1 MADNVFDKLDEQS
14 KILARIDKNT
24 SDNFSVVD
32 EMLKTNPSELVEF
45 VKNADRV
52 FIYCGDKSELNRK
65 NKKCRISCIK
75 KMIFALIQIATIL
88 SAIYV
93 LYMWCVLILNLL
105 VYSYPIYKAI
115 TFKSSAYKIKYDDF
129 VKRNDGIYD
138 DNGIMCGNDDEK
150 WYFIFLRVA
159 AIILP
164 FVNAFALFFF
174 PSILGGFHIY
184 MIVLAALD
192 FIAGYIAIRVF
203 SERHNRYYDIY
214 FIKDDISVPYE
225 YLKDFMQRNNLK

>member
-1 MADNVFDKLDEQS
+1 MADNVFDKLDEQA
-14 KILARIDKNT
+14 KVLARIDKNT
-24 SDNFSVVD
+24 SDNDSVID
-32 EMLKTNPSELVEF
+32 EMIKTDPSELVEF

-75 KMIFALIQIATIL
+75 KMILALIQIATVL

-93 LYMWCVLILNLL
+93 PYMWCVLILDLL
-105 VYSYPIYKAI
+105 VYAYPIYKAI
-115 TFKSSAYKIKYDDF
+115 VFKPLPYEIKYSEF
-129 VKRNDGIYD
+129 VKSHDGIYD
-138 DNGIMCGNDDEK
+138 DNGIMCGNNDEK
-150 WYFIFLRVA
+150 WYFMLLKIAV
-159 AIILP
+159 I
-164 FVNAFALFFF
+164 VV

-203 SERHNRYYDIY
+203 LEQHSRYYDIY